1 MKNKL
6 RLLQIDQTAVIAKV
20 SYLPVPIVTCQF
32 TIVTWLMQQSSC
44 RPHVLNNN
52 LIYCPCNKVSF
63 DNISSWSYLT
73 WSVTTE
79 LHGRPLRGH
88 MLEL

>member
-20 SYLPVPIVTCQF
+20 SYFPVPIVTCQF
-32 TIVTWLMQQSSC
+32 TMVTWLMQQSSC
-44 RPHVLNNN
+44 RPHMLNNN
-52 LIYCPCNKVSF
+52 LIYCLVIKYHLMMF
-63 DNISSWSYLT
+63 SSWSCLT
-73 WSVTTE
+73 WSVTTG

>member
-44 RPHVLNNN
+44 RPHVSNNTSH
-52 LIYCPCNKVSF
+52 LLSCNKVSF
-63 DNISSWSYLT
+63 DD
-73 WSVTTE
+73 VF
-79 LHGRPLRGH
+79 
-88 MLEL
+88 